1 MMPSARFDSIVM
13 ISQGI
18 TIYFDSDLILTFNAP
33 CQAESGA
40 CVPSQGRS
48 SEQVAIQISCISLG
62 ILAPALEKQ
71 HRLSQATKIENP
83 ELLAPGSKLCCS
95 SLDFSGRKRFDEVLA
110 QSGLQLVVSHFHLT
124 GYEWF

>member
-40 CVPSQGRS
+40 CVPSQGR
-48 SEQVAIQISCISLG
+48 
-62 ILAPALEKQ
+62 
-71 HRLSQATKIENP
+71 
-83 ELLAPGSKLCCS
+83 
-95 SLDFSGRKRFDEVLA
+95 
-110 QSGLQLVVSHFHLT
+110 
-124 GYEWF
+124 

>member
-1 MMPSARFDSIVM
+1 MPSARFDSIVM

-18 TIYFDSDLILTFNAP
+18 TIYFDSDLILTFNAA

-40 CVPSQGRS
+40 CVRPQGRS
-48 SEQVAIQISCISLG
+48 SEQVAIQISCISLD

-71 HRLSQATKIENP
+71 HQLSQATKIENP
-83 ELLAPGSKLCCS
+83 ELSAPGSKLYCS
-95 SLDFSGRKRFDEVLA
+95 SLDFSSRKRFDEVLA
-110 QSGLQLVVSHFHLT
+110 QSGLQLVVSHFPLA